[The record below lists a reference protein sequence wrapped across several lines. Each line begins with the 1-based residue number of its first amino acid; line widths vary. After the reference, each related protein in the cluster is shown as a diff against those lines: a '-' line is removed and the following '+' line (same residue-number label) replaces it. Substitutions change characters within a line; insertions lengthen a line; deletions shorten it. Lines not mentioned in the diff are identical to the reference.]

1 MSDDRLKSILDDR
14 DSGAPISRIVRAMS
28 EWGALSGAEIARR
41 TGLARST
48 VSVALSKLRESGIVV
63 ELPEQ
68 AEASKGV
75 GRPATPL
82 ALNPEAGTC
91 VGVHLAL
98 DELRIAVA
106 DVAHSV
112 IDEQSVPLGRDYAPE
127 AAAEAARSAIAS
139 VYAAHGLR
147 PSGLLGVGISVSGPL
162 RPDGRVIRASI
173 LPRWAGVN
181 VRDVFGPVLERP
193 VFAANESNCAAI
205 AEMTWGAAAGEDDFV
220 LFKIDVGLGGAIV
233 RDGTVLTGIA
243 GGAGE
248 FGHVSIDP
256 QGPLCRCGNRGC
268 LELYAGFSRP
278 LDELARIHGRPLGMD
293 DTILLAEQ
301 GDAVALRLIEDTGEI
316 AGRGLAM
323 IGNIL
328 NPPLILVTGRMAV
341 AGDLLLAPL
350 VRAYEKHILIKSPDL
365 PATLRTRI
373 KLGHFT
379 ENDALLGAVGL
390 VLKGQ
395 GRLG

>member
-181 VRDVFGPVLERP
+181 MRDVFGPVLERP

-268 LELYAGFSRP
+268 LELYVSLEALQRRGGGEEEWVDDVAPVFARAVRSIENLFDPQTVIMGGIAPPR
-278 LDELARIHGRPLGMD
+278 LLARLAATTASLGN
-293 DTILLAEQ
+293 
-301 GDAVALRLIEDTGEI
+301 ALGARSDRTVP
-316 AGRGLAM
+316 R
-323 IGNIL
+323 
-328 NPPLILVTGRMAV
+328 ILVARGGPNSVLRGAATLAV
-341 AGDLLLAPL
+341 NGVLAPNGGRAFSKMQP
-350 VRAYEKHILIKSPDL
+350 VRPEEL
-365 PATLRTRI
+365 
-373 KLGHFT
+373 
-379 ENDALLGAVGL
+379 
-390 VLKGQ
+390 Q
-395 GRLG
+395 